1 MRQGMKVPLESNLG
15 RQDLLPWNVHM
26 DPRFPRH
33 PVFGSINELWLLTSR
48 TSPVNAGTSL

>member
-1 MRQGMKVPLESNLG
+1 MRQGMKVTLESNLG